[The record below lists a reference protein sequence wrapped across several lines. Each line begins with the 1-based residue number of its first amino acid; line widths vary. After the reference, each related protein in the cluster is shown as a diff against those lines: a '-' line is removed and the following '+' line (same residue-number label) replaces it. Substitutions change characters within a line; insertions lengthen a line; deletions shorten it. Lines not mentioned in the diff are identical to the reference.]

1 MPSHVHG
8 EVNSRLPPRRAFIP
22 LKKVHKNDPIAH
34 GYPCPA
40 LSLRSRHHRPHT
52 APRVLSDCHY
62 LRSTVQPLYSRFPNR
77 FSSCFSEAAI
87 GYDPNRTADVISTA
101 TNAPPHPD
109 GRLHGGSDPLVH
121 LRARFGCPRLL
132 SGAEEMYCIV
142 NAECRMHTAECTLQ
156 NAHCRMQN
164 AECKYYMYR

>member
-1 MPSHVHG
+1 MTPSPMAILALHFHCVAGTTDHIQHL
-8 EVNSRLPPRRAFIP
+8 EFI
-22 LKKVHKNDPIAH
+22 
-34 GYPCPA
+34 G
-40 LSLRSRHHRPHT
+40 LS
-52 APRVLSDCHY
+52 